1 MNEQKDVEAVVREI
15 RLYST
20 RISQMNRESTSHN
33 AGHRSGVT
41 VAHFSSG
48 AEHDTEHG

>member
-1 MNEQKDVEAVVREI
+1 MNEQKDAEGVVREI

-20 RISQMNRESTSHN
+20 RISQMKHESTSHN

-48 AEHDTEHG
+48 AEQDTEHG